1 MFIGSRKINYHRR
14 KYKSGPKIILNLTG
28 PSYLVLNLTDAV
40 YTKKNDVEAQ
50 RIKNYSLLVALI
62 HRAPYLV
69 CCRVHELQKS
79 AQPVN
84 AYNEVF

>member
-1 MFIGSRKINYHRR
+1 
-14 KYKSGPKIILNLTG
+14 
-28 PSYLVLNLTDAV
+28 V